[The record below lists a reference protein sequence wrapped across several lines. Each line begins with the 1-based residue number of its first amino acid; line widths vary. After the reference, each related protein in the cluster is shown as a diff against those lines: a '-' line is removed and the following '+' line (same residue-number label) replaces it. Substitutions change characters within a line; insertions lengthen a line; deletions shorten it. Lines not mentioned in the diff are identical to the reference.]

1 MVQGPRRM
9 MRTILARVLLCTAFA
24 VGDVFAFSEGHAQS
38 KVEPSRNTPK
48 TSRAARR

>member
-24 VGDVFAFSEGHAQS
+24 VGEGHAQS
-38 KVEPSRNTPK
+38 KVEPDAERPLRI
-48 TSRAARR
+48 SRAARR